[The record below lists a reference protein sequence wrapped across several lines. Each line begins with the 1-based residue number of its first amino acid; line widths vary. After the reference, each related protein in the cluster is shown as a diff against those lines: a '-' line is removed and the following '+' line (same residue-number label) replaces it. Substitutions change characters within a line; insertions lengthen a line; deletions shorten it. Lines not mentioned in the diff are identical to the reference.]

1 MSRWFSG
8 ASAAGPTPARESIAP
23 DPGVRPALLRLAAR
37 EAAMLEGQV
46 NFLTPELLQVD
57 SLVREAAGTL
67 EDALKTLNHSVLEQ
81 HSLASQI
88 QSAMHSSPDGGA
100 TADGGFD
107 SLSATIMNALDGF
120 VGNLIEISRSSVEL
134 ADQVEDIRE
143 RSDRMESMLDELSEI
158 AGRTHLLS
166 LNANI
171 EAAHARQFGAG
182 FAIVAGEVSKLAHR
196 STALSATIQ
205 EQVHGTRAALERT
218 DAQVQAIAS
227 KDMNV
232 ALASKGESAA
242 LVQAL
247 QASNNR
253 VKDLV
258 GQLEANARTITT
270 QVGHVVR
277 SLQFEDLV
285 HQTLMACLKELGNLM
300 EQAEAWKGLES
311 RLAAGDPEAPAMAAL
326 EARLGEIEAA
336 RVQFRTVK
344 SGTLAAGDVDLF

>member
-1 MSRWFSG
+1 
-8 ASAAGPTPARESIAP
+8 
-23 DPGVRPALLRLAAR
+23 LLRLAAR

-67 EDALKTLNHSVLEQ
+67 EDALRTLNHSVLEQ

-88 QSAMHSSPDGGA
+88 QSAMHSSPEGGA
-100 TADGGFD
+100 AADGGFD
-107 SLSATIMNALDGF
+107 SLSATIMSALDGF

-171 EAAHARQFGAG
+171 ESAHARQFGAG
-182 FAIVAGEVSKLAHR
+182 FAIVAGEVSKLADR
-196 STALSATIQ
+196 STTLSATIQ

-218 DAQVQAIAS
+218 DTQVQAIAS

-258 GQLEANARTITT
+258 GQLEANAQTITA

-300 EQAEAWKGLES
+300 EQAEAWKMLES
-311 RLAAGDPEAPAMAAL
+311 RLSAGEPEAAAMAAL
-326 EARLGEIEAA
+326 EAQLGEIEAA

-344 SGTLAAGDVDLF
+344 SGSLAAGDVDLF